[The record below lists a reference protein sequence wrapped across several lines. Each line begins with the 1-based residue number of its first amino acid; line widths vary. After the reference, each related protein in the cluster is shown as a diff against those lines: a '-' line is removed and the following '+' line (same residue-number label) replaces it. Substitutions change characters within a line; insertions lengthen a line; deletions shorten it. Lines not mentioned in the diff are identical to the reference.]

1 MPHRILNTV
10 LICFNWKER
19 FWLGH
24 VKDGPGDCVS
34 VGSCSGPLGLSWM
47 ERRKHFPASG
57 FTKQHLHILLVSLGP
72 RSCCGNCVVV
82 LSLNFAS
89 F

>member
-47 ERRKHFPASG
+47 EKKETLPGIG
-57 FTKQHLHILLVSLGP
+57 FHEATPPYLTSITGAQVLLWQL
-72 RSCCGNCVVV
+72 CGG
-82 LSLNFAS
+82 F
-89 F
+89 